1 MYDQGD
7 LWLYDGE
14 WTLRILR
21 AAEVP
26 LTLGGRVPFV
36 IANALAAFALGV
48 PLDLIRQGLRSFAA
62 SVQQTP
68 GRMNLIPVGSFH
80 VLVDYAH
87 NPHGYAAVA
96 DFVRSW
102 HEGLRIGVIGGPG
115 DRRDEDLVALGA
127 IAGQVFDWVI
137 IKEDDDRRG
146 RALGEAAELIRTGVT
161 QAGSACRWEV
171 ILDETTAI
179 RTALSKAPAG
189 SLVVVF
195 PEKVKRALELLQAHG
210 QSGPP

>member
-1 MYDQGD
+1 
-7 LWLYDGE
+7 L
-14 WTLRILR
+14 
-21 AAEVP
+21 AAS
-26 LTLGGRVPFV
+26 
-36 IANALAAFALGV
+36 LAAFALGV
-48 PLDLIRQGLRSFAA
+48 TLEQIRQGLRSFTA
-62 SVQQTP
+62 SAQQTP
-68 GRMNLIPVGSFH
+68 GRMNLLSVGAFH

-115 DRRDEDLVALGA
+115 DRRDEDLVELGA
-127 IAGQVFDWVI
+127 IAGRVFDWVI

-146 RALGEAAELIRTGVT
+146 RDLGEAAELIRAGLT
-161 QAGSACRWEV
+161 QVGSACQWEM

-189 SLVVVF
+189 SLVVIF
-195 PEKVKRALELLQAHG
+195 PEKVQRALELIRAD
-210 QSGPP
+210 GPGLPAQP